1 MFMFLFIFNQ
11 VAGDKPFSFDV
22 TRAKMILKNFQRL
35 LVYVVK
41 MAENIKPDDVERNK
55 PSEIR
60 FSRKKSSPGL
70 LRVFNL
76 CLEVPRKLFWLCR

>member
-60 FSRKKSSPGL
+60 F
-70 LRVFNL
+70 
-76 CLEVPRKLFWLCR
+76 